1 MPPSILAATKEVRRR
16 LETMYGDRLAHVT
29 LYGSQ
34 ARGDARQDSDV
45 DVLVILHGDYEVHTE
60 FKRLSPLSLNLL
72 EKYGVYVSLQ
82 PFSEEEYRKRQSPLM
97 INIRAEGVEL

>member
-1 MPPSILAATKEVRRR
+1 MSATVRAALEEARRR
-16 LETMYGDRLAHVT
+16 LAAMYGDRLAHVT

-45 DVLVILHGDYEVHTE
+45 DVLVILRDDYELYTE
-60 FKRLSPLSLNLL
+60 FKRLSPLSLDLL
-72 EKYGVYVSLQ
+72 EQYGVYVSLQ

-97 INIRAEGVEL
+97 INVRAEGVEL